1 MPVEVLEAK
10 SREELR
16 ELIFFPEKLYADDPL
31 WVPPLWSEERET
43 FSLKNP
49 VLAHSDYL
57 LLLARSGGRT
67 AGRIL
72 AYVDHAYND
81 FHRSRLG
88 FFGSFESIQDAE
100 VGRAL
105 LGQAERWL
113 ADRGMGSVRGPINPI
128 SECWGL
134 LYEGYQSP
142 PTFMSPYNPPYYHDL
157 VTGQG
162 YEKVKDLLVYEA
174 DATEGYRIPER
185 FQRFRAKLLA
195 RRPTLS
201 VRRLDPRN
209 IMRDAEHIG
218 RISNEGVREN
228 WGYVPLDQ
236 GEIKAMFRKLRPL
249 ADPDAIWFV
258 EDGGLPV
265 GYALGFPDL
274 NRLLTRTRGRLFPFG
289 FVTLLT
295 GVRKLRHFRLFG
307 LAVLP
312 PYHNLG
318 LDVLLYM
325 CLYEALAPRGVHL
338 EANYVLE
345 DNLRIRNALEK
356 LALRQSK
363 IYRVYE
369 KPLRA

>member
-113 ADRGMGSVRGPINPI
+113 ADRGMSTVRGPINPI

-228 WGYVPLDQ
+228 W
-236 GEIKAMFRKLRPL
+236 
-249 ADPDAIWFV
+249 
-258 EDGGLPV
+258 GLPV